1 MDEDDD
7 LSHTEF
13 PNACSLVGIE
23 LDKVPRRLAL
33 WIVDWIVDWIGHW
46 WIMHRHPPMAARR
59 PDANPPNTFTPIPS
73 KLHPDP
79 SPSSNVHR
87 RDANPWL
94 MPHHGALIPPHHGLA
109 DSSTHG
115 GARVPFPGGR

>member
-33 WIVDWIVDWIGHW
+33 WIVDWIVDWIGQSNGPHQFLANYT
-46 WIMHRHPPMAARR
+46 RTR
-59 PDANPPNTFTPIPS
+59 PRPAT
-73 KLHPDP
+73 
-79 SPSSNVHR
+79 
-87 RDANPWL
+87 
-94 MPHHGALIPPHHGLA
+94 
-109 DSSTHG
+109 STAG
-115 GARVPFPGGR
+115 MQTLG